1 MDQKKIETSLTYLLA
16 NSLAVGHAAQEMQDA
31 HLSTLCENLSK
42 GLGALAVAI
51 GLTKSV
57 RENIAL
63 DATNIFKN
71 EASSNNQE

>member
-1 MDQKKIETSLTYLLA
+1 MDQKKIENSLTYLLA
-16 NSLAVGHAAQEMQDA
+16 NSLAVGHAAEQLQDED
-31 HLSTLCENLSK
+31 LSTICKNLST

-71 EASSNNQE
+71 EASSND